1 MQGGDSHDGEAV
13 VLDVQIILVLLLSLR
28 VLPPKPRHRHRHCPS
43 HSEHLTNT
51 LKYRGFERT
60 WAKAQWEGSS
70 LPNHLPL

>member
-13 VLDVQIILVLLLSLR
+13 VLDVQITTVLLLSLR
-28 VLPPKPRHRHRHCPS
+28 VPPQTPPSPLSLPLS
-43 HSEHLTNT
+43 LYLTNT